1 MTPEELLD
9 QARRGDLAPL
19 DQDRAA
25 LADAV
30 RAFARVGDAASALEL
45 AARTWRTW
53 LSHGELDAGSSAMA
67 AALTAPGAET
77 APVWRARTLYADGL
91 FAFRS
96 GYRRR
101 SWERNQ
107 AALTFARTTN
117 DARRECAPLTGLARP
132 PPRAGGS
139 GAAIELATQ
148 A

>member
-67 AALTAPGAET
+67 AALTAPGAGT
-77 APVWRARTLYADGL
+77 VPVWRARSPYAGGR

-96 GYRRR
+96 GDRRR
-101 SWERNQ
+101 SWGRHPE
-107 AALTFARTTN
+107 ALT
-117 DARRECAPLTGLARP
+117 L
-132 PPRAGGS
+132 PRN
-139 GAAIELATQ
+139 TH
-148 A
+148 

>member
-77 APVWRARTLYADGL
+77 VPVWRARSEEHT
-91 FAFRS
+91 S
-96 GYRRR
+96 
-101 SWERNQ
+101 
-107 AALTFARTTN
+107 
-117 DARRECAPLTGLARP
+117 
-132 PPRAGGS
+132 
-139 GAAIELATQ
+139 ELQ
-148 A
+148 SPDHLVCRL